1 MPGYEASMTHKSY
14 SWSQRPFTELS
25 SRHALRLLKPA
36 FVKTLIHEFDVAPL
50 QSRMYPVCFADG
62 SVGIFVLEAFRN
74 EDQTLALFD
83 LLEAKSRRL
92 ATPGLYVLPPAL
104 FLAVAQGDGLSPRA
118 VNEPGAREVLSGA
131 LSAVMREV
139 IEWAAAKQASDIHLN
154 VQRHLGESSIWFTIA
169 GRYVCPERYAH
180 IPTATMLD
188 MLAVTWM
195 EVQGGNGAV
204 FDPSV
209 EQEGRFVRVCH
220 GRRYV
225 IRWASLATDVGP
237 SVCLRLL
244 PLDSDVS
251 APTFAELGYLPSH
264 IEALETARLSQG
276 GAIILAGTVG
286 SGKSTTIASLLRT
299 IPSYRKVITLED
311 PAEYAIPNALQNT
324 VARSVHDDGLTVF
337 DRKLNAIKRSAMTDL
352 LIGEIRDQAAGR
364 AFVDLAA
371 TGVSLYTTVH
381 AGSALLI
388 PERLCSSFIGIPRDF
403 LTAPGVL
410 KLLVYQV
417 LLREVCPHCA
427 FNFEQFLSSSAL
439 FCARNITR
447 SVPWWRSWASGI
459 ERRFGITST
468 MLRFCNAAGC
478 DSCQSDIPMSAGT
491 KGRTVVAEML
501 SMAQDAEIFALLRQV
516 DQSAVHRWLLART
529 KTPCTDIQM
538 QGKSALECALY
549 KMSVGQIDPREIETY
564 FGVFQTQFNDR
575 KSGA

>member
-1 MPGYEASMTHKSY
+1 MTHQGQP
-14 SWSQRPFTELS
+14 WSQRPFMELT
-25 SRHALRLLKPA
+25 SRHALRSLTPA

-62 SVGIFVLEAFRN
+62 SVGIFVLEAYRN

-83 LLEAKSRRL
+83 LLQAKSRSL

-104 FLAVAQGDGLSPRA
+104 FLAVAQGDGLSARA
-118 VNEPGAREVLSGA
+118 VKELGARDVLSGA
-131 LSAVMREV
+131 LSAVMTEV
-139 IEWAAAKQASDIHLN
+139 IEWAAVKQASDIHLN
-154 VQRHLGESSIWFTIA
+154 VQRHLAESSIWFTIA
-169 GRYVCPERYAH
+169 GRYVCPERYVH

-209 EQEGRFVRVCH
+209 EQEGRFVRVCN

-225 IRWASLATDVGP
+225 IRWASLATDAGP

-244 PLDSDVS
+244 PLDADVS
-251 APTFAELGYLPSH
+251 APTFSELGYLPSQ
-264 IEALETARLSQG
+264 IEALEAARLSQG

-324 VARSVHDDGLTVF
+324 VTRSVHDEGLTAF
-337 DRKLNAIKRSAMTDL
+337 DRKLKSIKRSAMSDL

-371 TGVSLYTTVH
+371 TGVNLYTTVH

-427 FNFEQFLSSSAL
+427 LNFEQFLHSSAL
-439 FCARNITR
+439 LCARNINR
-447 SVPWWRSWASGI
+447 DVPWWRTWVSGV
-459 ERRFGITST
+459 ERMFGIPST
-468 MLRFCNAAGC
+468 MLRFCNAVGGGH
-478 DSCQSDIPMSAGT
+478 CQSDVPMASGT

-501 SMAQDAEIFALLRQV
+501 STAQDAEIFSLLGRG
-516 DQSAVHRWLLART
+516 DQGAVHRWLLART
-529 KTPCTDIQM
+529 KTPYTDAEM

-549 KMSVGQIDPREIETY
+549 KMSVGQIDPREIETH
-564 FGVFQTQFNDR
+564 FGVFQAMLRDR
-575 KSGA
+575 SVGA

>member
-1 MPGYEASMTHKSY
+1 MTHKDH
-14 SWSQRPFTELS
+14 SWSQRPFMELT
-25 SRHALRLLKPA
+25 SRQALRSLKPA

-62 SVGIFVLEAFRN
+62 SAGIFVLEAFRN

-83 LLEAKSRRL
+83 LLQAKSRSL

-118 VNEPGAREVLSGA
+118 VREPGARDALSGA
-131 LSAVMREV
+131 LSAVMTEV
-139 IEWAAAKQASDIHLN
+139 IEWAAVKQASDIHLN
-154 VQRHLGESSIWFTIA
+154 VQRHLAESSIWFTIA

-209 EQEGRFVRVCH
+209 EQEGRFVRVCN
-220 GRRYV
+220 GRRFV
-225 IRWASLATDVGP
+225 IRWASLATDAGP

-244 PLDSDVS
+244 PLDSDVA
-251 APTFAELGYLPSH
+251 APTFSELGYLPSQ
-264 IEALETARLSQG
+264 IEALEAARLSQG

-286 SGKSTTIASLLRT
+286 SGKSTTIASLLRS

-311 PAEYAIPNALQNT
+311 PAEYGIPNALQNT
-324 VARSVHDDGLTVF
+324 VARSVHDEGLTTF
-337 DRKLNAIKRSAMTDL
+337 DRKLKAIKRSAMSDL

-427 FNFEQFLSSSAL
+427 LNFEQFLRSDTL
-439 FCARNITR
+439 LCARNINR
-447 SVPWWRSWASGI
+447 SFPWWRNWVSGV
-459 ERRFGITST
+459 ERLFGIPST
-468 MLRFCNAAGC
+468 TLRFCNAGGC
-478 DSCQSDIPMSAGT
+478 SNCQSDVPMASGT

-501 SMAQDAEIFALLRQV
+501 SMAQDAEIFSLLGRG
-516 DQSAVHRWLLART
+516 DQGAVHRWLLART
-529 KTPCTDIQM
+529 KTPYTDAEM

-549 KMSVGQIDPREIETY
+549 KMSAGQIDPREIETH
-564 FGVFQTQFNDR
+564 FGVFQTML
-575 KSGA
+575 SGRSVDA

>member
-1 MPGYEASMTHKSY
+1 
-14 SWSQRPFTELS
+14 
-25 SRHALRLLKPA
+25 
-36 FVKTLIHEFDVAPL
+36 
-50 QSRMYPVCFADG
+50 
-62 SVGIFVLEAFRN
+62 
-74 EDQTLALFD
+74 
-83 LLEAKSRRL
+83 
-92 ATPGLYVLPPAL
+92 
-104 FLAVAQGDGLSPRA
+104 
-118 VNEPGAREVLSGA
+118 
-131 LSAVMREV
+131 
-139 IEWAAAKQASDIHLN
+139 
-154 VQRHLGESSIWFTIA
+154 
-169 GRYVCPERYAH
+169 
-180 IPTATMLD
+180 
-188 MLAVTWM
+188 M

-324 VARSVHDDGLTVF
+324 VARSVHDDGLTAF
-337 DRKLNAIKRSAMTDL
+337 DRKLKAIKRSAMTDL

-439 FCARNITR
+439 FCARNIAR

-501 SMAQDAEIFALLRQV
+501 SMDQDAEIFPLLGQG
-516 DQSAVHRWLLART
+516 DQGAVHRWLLART
-529 KTPCTDIQM
+529 KTPYTDIQM

-549 KMSVGQIDPREIETY
+549 KMSVGQIDAREIETY
-564 FGVFQTQFNDR
+564 FGVFQTQLNDG

>member
-1 MPGYEASMTHKSY
+1 MTQKSHP
-14 SWSQRPFTELS
+14 WAQRPFVELC
-25 SRHALRLLKPA
+25 SRQALRLLKPA

-50 QSRMYPVCFADG
+50 QNRMYPVCFADG
-62 SVGIFVLEAFRN
+62 SVGVFVLEAFRN

-83 LLEAKSRRL
+83 LLQAKSRRL
-92 ATPGLYVLPPAL
+92 ANPGLYVLPPAL
-104 FLAVAQGDGLSPRA
+104 FLTVAQGDGLSPRA
-118 VNEPGAREVLSGA
+118 VNEPGARDVLSGA
-131 LSAVMREV
+131 LSAVMTEV

-169 GRYVCPERYAH
+169 GRYVRPERYAH

-209 EQEGRFVRVCH
+209 EQEGRFVRVCN

-244 PLDSDVS
+244 RLDSGLS
-251 APTFAELGYLPSH
+251 FPTFSDLGYLPSQ
-264 IEALETARLSQG
+264 IEALEGARLSQG

-286 SGKSTTIASLLRT
+286 SGKSTTIASLLRN
-299 IPSYRKVITLED
+299 IPSHRKVITLED

-324 VARSVHDDGLTVF
+324 VTRSIHDEGLTAF
-337 DRKLNAIKRSAMTDL
+337 DRKLKAIKRSAMSDL

-410 KLLVYQV
+410 KLLVYQA
-417 LLREVCPHCA
+417 LLRELCPHCA
-427 FNFEQFLSSSAL
+427 LNFEQFLRTNVLS
-439 FCARNITR
+439 CVRNIDR
-447 SVPWWRSWASGI
+447 SASWWRTWASSV
-459 ERRFGITST
+459 ECTFGIPST
-468 MLRFCNAAGC
+468 MLRFCNAVGC
-478 DSCQSDIPMSAGT
+478 AHCQNDIPMTAGT

-501 SMAQDAEIFALLRQV
+501 SIARDAEIFSLLGRG
-516 DQSAVHRWLLART
+516 DQSAVHRSLLART
-529 KTPCTDIQM
+529 KTPFTDAEM
-538 QGKSALECALY
+538 QGKSAFECGLY
-549 KMSVGQIDPREIETY
+549 KMSTGQIDPREIETH
-564 FGVFQTQFNDR
+564 FGLFQTTSSR
-575 KSGA
+575 RSTGA

>member
-1 MPGYEASMTHKSY
+1 MTHKNH
-14 SWSQRPFTELS
+14 SWSQRPFIELS
-25 SRHALRLLKPA
+25 SRHALKLLKPA

-50 QSRMYPVCFADG
+50 QTRMYPVCFADG

-74 EDQTLALFD
+74 EDQTLALID
-83 LLEAKSRRL
+83 LLQAKSRRL
-92 ATPGLYVLPPAL
+92 ANPCLYVLPPAL
-104 FLAVAQGDGLSPRA
+104 FLAVAQGDGLSPRS
-118 VNEPGAREVLSGA
+118 VKEPGARDVLGGA
-131 LSAVMREV
+131 LSAVMTEV
-139 IEWAAAKQASDIHLN
+139 IEWAAVKQASDIHLN
-154 VQRHLGESSIWFTIA
+154 VQKHLSESSIWFTIA
-169 GRYVCPERYAH
+169 GRYVRPERYAH

-195 EVQGGNGAV
+195 DVQGGNGAV

-209 EQEGRFVRVCH
+209 EQEGRFVRVCN

-244 PLDSDVS
+244 LLDSNVS
-251 APTFAELGYLPSH
+251 SPTFSELGYLPSQ
-264 IEALETARLSQG
+264 IEALEAARVCQG

-324 VARSVHDDGLTVF
+324 VTRSVHDEGLTAF
-337 DRKLNAIKRSAMTDL
+337 DRKLKAIKRSAMSDL
-352 LIGEIRDQAAGR
+352 LIGEIRDLAAGR

-427 FNFEQFLSSSAL
+427 LNFEQFLGTNGLA
-439 FCARNITR
+439 CARNINR
-447 SVPWWRSWASGI
+447 SVSWWRTWASVV
-459 ERRFGITST
+459 ERTFCIPST
-468 MLRFCNAAGC
+468 MFRFCNAEGC
-478 DSCQSDIPMSAGT
+478 GYCQNDIPLAAGT

-501 SMAQDAEIFALLRQV
+501 SKAQDAEIFSLLRQG
-516 DQSAVHRWLLART
+516 DQGAVHRYLLART
-529 KTPCTDIQM
+529 KTPYTDADM

-549 KMSVGQIDPREIETY
+549 KMSIGQIDPREIETH
-564 FGVFQTQFNDR
+564 FGLFQTMLNNR
-575 KSGA
+575 SGGA